1 MATRTLNCCF
11 LLLHVLLACVIAS
24 SGSQEDD
31 AKNLLKFRDS
41 LLNTTQLNNWNATVP
56 MCKNRTANWNGLI
69 CLNNVLFGLQLEAMG
84 LGGIVDV
91 DTLAALRTL
100 RTINFM
106 NNSFDGPMPSIKNLG
121 ALRGFYITGN
131 QFSGEIPDDAFSR
144 MKLLKKVYLA
154 NNRFT
159 GKIPKS
165 LSELPKLGDL
175 QLENNQFDGE
185 IPDFQQQNL
194 TVNLAYNKLEG
205 RIPEGLS
212 NQNPSAFLA
221 SHITLLTS
229 NLCLMNQETTFAA
242 SLLALVRQRSM
253 PSSNGLYLIATVG
266 PYGCTGVSET
276 RKELHLPREK
286 STEILV
292 DKLALPLAK
301 NLVFHDRSKH
311 IQYKEDDAK
320 NLLKFRDSL
329 LNTKQLNNWNATVPM
344 CKNRTANWNG
354 LICLNNALFG
364 LQLETMGLGGIID
377 VDTLAA
383 LPTLKTIS
391 FMNNSFD
398 GPMPSIKNL
407 GALRGFYISGNQFSG
422 EIPDDAFSGMKL
434 LKKVYLANNR
444 FTGKIPKSLA
454 ELPKLGDLQLENNQ
468 FDGEIPDFQQQN
480 LTVNLANNKLEGRI
494 PDGLRNQKSSAFL
507 GNNLCGKPLSPCASK
522 KHFLPKFAMIV
533 IAAGLAA
540 IAVIIIG
547 LMVIHSRARHQAS
560 KSGPAGKVQKKKV
573 GYQIDN
579 KEVEFSNKMENY
591 KKGEQGKLYFVRKDR
606 QKFELQDLL
615 RASAEVLGSGNF
627 GSSYKAMLLN
637 GPALVVK
644 RFRQMSSVGR
654 EEFYE
659 YMRRLGRL
667 SHPNLLPLVAFYYK
681 REEKLLI
688 TDFAENGSL
697 ASHLHGKFGKGGNSD
712 LATWVNSV
720 VREEWTGE
728 VFDKDMKGTK
738 NGEGEMLKLLKI
750 GMYCCEWNVDRRW
763 DLREAVDRIEE
774 LKERDSDEDLYSSYA
789 SEGEMYSSRAV
800 TDDDFSFSVT
810 G

>member
-41 LLNTTQLNNWNATVP
+41 LSNITQLNNWNAALP
-56 MCKNRTANWNGLI
+56 LCKNNTANWNGLI
-69 CLNNVLFGLQLEAMG
+69 CL
-84 LGGIVDV
+84 D
-91 DTLAALRTL
+91 
-100 RTINFM
+100 
-106 NNSFDGPMPSIKNLG
+106 
-121 ALRGFYITGN
+121 
-131 QFSGEIPDDAFSR
+131 
-144 MKLLKKVYLA
+144 
-154 NNRFT
+154 
-159 GKIPKS
+159 
-165 LSELPKLGDL
+165 
-175 QLENNQFDGE
+175 
-185 IPDFQQQNL
+185 
-194 TVNLAYNKLEG
+194 
-205 RIPEGLS
+205 
-212 NQNPSAFLA
+212 
-221 SHITLLTS
+221 
-229 NLCLMNQETTFAA
+229 
-242 SLLALVRQRSM
+242 
-253 PSSNGLYLIATVG
+253 
-266 PYGCTGVSET
+266 
-276 RKELHLPREK
+276 
-286 STEILV
+286 
-292 DKLALPLAK
+292 
-301 NLVFHDRSKH
+301 
-311 IQYKEDDAK
+311 
-320 NLLKFRDSL
+320 
-329 LNTKQLNNWNATVPM
+329 
-344 CKNRTANWNG
+344 
-354 LICLNNALFG
+354 NALFG

-383 LPTLKTIS
+383 LPTLRTIS
-391 FMNNSFD
+391 FMNNSLD

-454 ELPKLGDLQLENNQ
+454 ELPKLGDLQLQNNQ

-507 GNNLCGKPLSPCASK
+507 GNNLCGEPLSPCASK
-522 KHFLPKFAMIV
+522 KHFLPKFAIIV

-540 IAVIIIG
+540 LAVIIIG
-547 LMVIHSRARHQAS
+547 LMVIHSRGRHQAS
-560 KSGPAGKVQKKKV
+560 KHETGQAGKVQKKRV
-573 GYQIDN
+573 GHQIDD

-627 GSSYKAMLLN
+627 GSSYKAILLN

-659 YMRRLGRL
+659 HMRRLGRL

-697 ASHLHGKFGKGGNSD
+697 ASHLHGNSSPSQPGLDWPIRLKIIKGVARGLAYLYQEFPSLTLPHGHLKSSNVLLDLTFEPLLSDYALVPVINKDHAHQFMVSYKSPEFTHHDRTNKKTDIWCLGILILELLTGKFPANYLKQGKGGNSD

-750 GMYCCEWNVDRRW
+750 GMYCCEWNVERRW
-763 DLREAVDRIEE
+763 DLKEAVDKIEE
-774 LKERDSDEDLYSSYA
+774 LLERDSDEDLYSSYA
-789 SEGEMYSSRAV
+789 SEGEVYSSRAM